1 MKNATRLR
9 LIACLSLPFLAACKK
24 EEQKV
29 AAVEAPL
36 TAPTTSDENAW
47 NAYLTDVVKR
57 NLDGVSNTY
66 VYVLPAEGSQ
76 DFQGY
81 YDRQLEKAQT
91 DISRGILEGN
101 LLAFGSP
108 TSAKTA
114 DLTIAAFSKAQP
126 GSMKGVKVLFI
137 GAAADNDRVKAAVAP
152 AGVDYKFV
160 EAK

>member
-1 MKNATRLR
+1 MKTIRL
-9 LIACLSLPFLAACKK
+9 LFIACLLLPLALGACKK
-24 EEQKV
+24 EEAP
-29 AAVEAPL
+29 AAVDAPM
-36 TAPTTSDENAW
+36 AKPTTNDDAAW
-47 NAYLTDVVKR
+47 GAYLTDVVRR
-57 NLDGVSNTY
+57 NMEEGAANPY
-66 VYVLPAEGSQ
+66 VYVLPAPDTA

-126 GSMKGVKVLFI
+126 GSMNSTFTPFI
-137 GAAADNDRVKAAVAP
+137 EPG
-152 AGVDYKFV
+152 
-160 EAK
+160 